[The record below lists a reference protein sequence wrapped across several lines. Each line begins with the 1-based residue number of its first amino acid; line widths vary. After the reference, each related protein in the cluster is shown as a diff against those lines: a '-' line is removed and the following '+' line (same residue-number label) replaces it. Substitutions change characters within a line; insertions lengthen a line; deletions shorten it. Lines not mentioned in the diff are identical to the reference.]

1 MFCSCSLLLWPLLIV
16 SVLDQQEREIRERE
30 RVVISSF
37 LQAYFLFYLVLRIG
51 YDPT

>member
-37 LQAYFLFYLVLRIG
+37 LQADFFYLVLRIG